1 MLSQKDLF
9 LNIINK
15 RLRNF
20 PYSLLEESK
29 KWRLELYNALRGS
42 SYTINSNRNQ
52 SLQKKCKP
60 LYDYV
65 RYASRIKENK
75 KGGMTAN
82 SAIEEAVN
90 WAIKEN
96 LLEGFFKRQKEEVL
110 AMSLTEFDAEEVIR
124 DILDEGKEL
133 GANQKAIESAENLL
147 KMNVLTVEQ
156 IAQAVSLPLE
166 KIIELQKESVPG
178 QSST

>member
-1 MLSQKDLF
+1 
-9 LNIINK
+9 
-15 RLRNF
+15 
-20 PYSLLEESK
+20 
-29 KWRLELYNALRGS
+29 
-42 SYTINSNRNQ
+42 
-52 SLQKKCKP
+52 
-60 LYDYV
+60 
-65 RYASRIKENK
+65 
-75 KGGMTAN
+75 
-82 SAIEEAVN
+82 
-90 WAIKEN
+90 
-96 LLEGFFKRQKEEVL
+96 
-110 AMSLTEFDAEEVIR
+110 MSLTEFDAEEVIR

>member
-1 MLSQKDLF
+1 
-9 LNIINK
+9 
-15 RLRNF
+15 
-20 PYSLLEESK
+20 
-29 KWRLELYNALRGS
+29 
-42 SYTINSNRNQ
+42 
-52 SLQKKCKP
+52 
-60 LYDYV
+60 
-65 RYASRIKENK
+65 
-75 KGGMTAN
+75 MTAN

>member
-1 MLSQKDLF
+1 
-9 LNIINK
+9 
-15 RLRNF
+15 
-20 PYSLLEESK
+20 
-29 KWRLELYNALRGS
+29 
-42 SYTINSNRNQ
+42 
-52 SLQKKCKP
+52 
-60 LYDYV
+60 
-65 RYASRIKENK
+65 
-75 KGGMTAN
+75 MTAN

-133 GANQKAIESAENLL
+133 GANQKAIESAANLL